1 LEEKLPILYSAVVL
15 SDAPKKVSA
24 YLAAFPQTGVDH
36 LGLALS
42 NGKGALQELL
52 RYQKQIY
59 TPKWRLHVIGYDPFG
74 AFFYG
79 VLPFCRDA
87 PWKGLVFRGV
97 LFFLA
102 AFCMARVI
110 GSMILTP
117 ESDLAPAE
125 PDRTR
130 LVQDTVLA
138 ICLFAVAVLAVEPF
152 IASQKPETPKKL
164 FPIRLQLPMVGG
176 AVASQLQKNI
186 QPIMSKVTLASL
198 LSFFV
203 LQALVYIWCLAKI
216 SEIRRQPVGA
226 RMKLRLLEN
235 EEHLFDAGLY
245 LGLVGTI
252 ISLIVFSLGLVK
264 PSLMAAYSS
273 TSFGIIFVS
282 ILKIFHIRPL
292 RRTLIME
299 SEPKS

>member
-1 LEEKLPILYSAVVL
+1 MASCRF
-15 SDAPKKVSA
+15 
-24 YLAAFPQTGVDH
+24 AAM
-36 LGLALS
+36 LR
-42 NGKGALQELL
+42 GKGWSSVA
-52 RYQKQIY
+52 
-59 TPKWRLHVIGYDPFG
+59 
-74 AFFYG
+74 
-79 VLPFCRDA
+79 C
-87 PWKGLVFRGV
+87 
-97 LFFLA
+97 FFLA

-110 GSMILTP
+110 GSMI
-117 ESDLAPAE
+117 
-125 PDRTR
+125 R
-130 LVQDTVLA
+130 LPNQTWRRLNRIGRAWSRIPSA

-152 IASQKPETPKKL
+152 ISSQSLKLRKTISDSTAASV
-164 FPIRLQLPMVGG
+164 VGG